1 MTTTANIM
9 LKVEQLKA
17 LLLRSG
23 TRERCSLLPLVF
35 DIILEVLATAIR
47 GEKEIKRLQTV
58 KEIKLSSSKIQAFLL

>member
-9 LKVEQLKA
+9 LNVEQLKA

-47 GEKEIKRLQTV
+47 GEKRNKKITNCKRNKTGFV
-58 KEIKLSSSKIQAFLL
+58 CR